1 MVQLGVTLPPVMRD
15 ELPVPLAPGVR
26 EFERRRTVTDRAGIM
41 IVSSDASK
49 VVIAIGSGQYRFS
62 TA

>member
-1 MVQLGVTLPPVMRD
+1 MVPLDVTRPPVMRG
-15 ELPVPLAPGVR
+15 ELPVPLALGVR